1 MATENTSLNF
11 KKDLAAA
18 LASISQ
24 QVQLVMAE
32 ASKVMN
38 DAMSSAFHSLFAT
51 IEAFERFP
59 AEVRPTM
66 LTLLQRGW
74 FFSGQMGA
82 SELIELKGWN
92 DSGDFQQID
101 LYMQNWVEN
110 ELDLIKTRFCTAFP
124 KRAGTISEAFNAHI
138 SGQYALSI
146 PVFLIQAEGI
156 CVDTLG
162 VKLFSAP
169 QGIPQTR
176 SATDQWADN
185 PLSEA
190 LLLPIR
196 EISGVTA
203 SDKKRPDFPHSP
215 NRHEILHGLDTD
227 YATLTNSLKVISLLD
242 YFVTLVA
249 PRNHPNTNIT

>member
-1 MATENTSLNF
+1 MPTENTSLNF
-11 KKDLAAA
+11 KKELAEA
-18 LASISQ
+18 LASIMQ
-24 QVQLVMAE
+24 QVQLGMAE

-38 DAMSSAFHSLFAT
+38 DAISSTFPSLFAAVET
-51 IEAFERFP
+51 FQRLP

-66 LTLLQRGW
+66 LALLQRGW
-74 FFSGQMGA
+74 FFSGYMGF
-82 SELIELKGWN
+82 SELIKLTDLN
-92 DSGDFQQID
+92 NAGDFQQVD
-101 LYMQNWVEN
+101 LYMQNWIEN
-110 ELDLIKTRFCTAFP
+110 ELDLIKNRFCNAFP
-124 KRAGTISEAFNAHI
+124 KRAGIISEAFSAHV

-162 VKLFSAP
+162 VKLFSTSH
-169 QGIPQTR
+169 GIPQTR

-203 SDKKRPDFPHSP
+203 TNTRRPDFPHSP
-215 NRHEILHGLDTD
+215 NRHEILHGIDTD

-249 PRNHPNTNIT
+249 TRNHQNANIT

>member
-11 KKDLAAA
+11 KKDLAEA
-18 LASISQ
+18 LASIMQ
-24 QVQLVMAE
+24 QVQLGMAE

-38 DAMSSAFHSLFAT
+38 DAMSSTFPSLFAAVVT
-51 IEAFERFP
+51 FEKLP
-59 AEVRPTM
+59 AEIRPAM
-66 LTLLQRGW
+66 LALLQRGW
-74 FFSGQMGA
+74 FFSGQRDFP
-82 SELIELKGWN
+82 ELIELKNLN
-92 DSGDFQQID
+92 DAGDFQQVD
-101 LYMQNWVEN
+101 LYMQNWIEN
-110 ELDLIKTRFCTAFP
+110 ELDLIETRFCNAFP
-124 KRAGTISEAFNAHI
+124 KRAGIISEAFNAHI

-215 NRHEILHGLDTD
+215 NRHEILHGIDTD

-249 PRNHPNTNIT
+249 PRNHTNTNIT